1 MVKKLL
7 LSTFLTVVGAVA
19 AQAAEPTVTYQVKA
33 SAISSIETSSGLTV
47 TYTPGAA
54 TSVSV
59 TTPENVKQYLDIKIV
74 DGELRATV
82 KSNKP
87 NRLKVDGVKIAVSAP
102 SVTEFEAQS
111 AGTITATGA
120 VKLPGKKIG
129 IEVSSAGNIN
139 IPSLTCDKLDIE
151 ASSAGN
157 VNVTTCNAK
166 TIDAEASSAAN
177 IVLNSVMSD
186 YIDAE
191 AGSAANI
198 ILSGKAKRVNF
209 EASSNANIKAASL
222 AADTGN
228 AEASSLGNISCKAKK
243 LTKETSTM
251 GKIKIEN

>member
-7 LSTFLTVVGAVA
+7 LSTFLTVAGAVA

-59 TTPENVKQYLDIKIV
+59 TTPENVRQYLDITV
-74 DGELRATV
+74 VNGELRATL
-82 KSNKP
+82 KSDKP
-87 NRLKVDGVKIAVSAP
+87 NRLKVDDVKINVSAP
-102 SVTEFEAQS
+102 SVTEFEARS
-111 AGTITATGA
+111 TGTITATGA
-120 VKLPGKKIG
+120 VNQSGKKVEID
-129 IEVSSAGNIN
+129 VSSAGNVN
-139 IPSLTCDKLDIE
+139 IPSLTCNRLDIE

-222 AADTGN
+222 DTDTGN
-228 AEASSLGNISCKAKK
+228 AEASSLGNISCKVKK

-251 GKIKIEN
+251 GKVKNEN